1 MKVGSRN
8 VTLPEADMADLL
20 ERAAAGD
27 QSAWVR
33 IVDRYAPL
41 VWSVARS
48 FRLNSADAADVHQAT
63 WLRLVEQLDSIRDP
77 ERLGAWLATTARR
90 EALALLRR
98 ASRDLPTGDMHLL
111 EPRFGSSAPDQAPDS
126 QLLRRERDVD
136 LWDAIG
142 RLPGNCRNL
151 LRLLLIDPPPSYAE
165 VSEALDIPVGS
176 IGPTRARCLEHLR
189 RSVS

>member
-1 MKVGSRN
+1 
-8 VTLPEADMADLL
+8 VTLPEAEMAELL
-20 ERAAAGD
+20 GRAAAGD
-27 QSAWVR
+27 QSAWSR
-33 IVDRYAPL
+33 IVDRYARL

-48 FRLNSADAADVHQAT
+48 FRLSAADAADVHQAT

-111 EPRFGSSAPDQAPDS
+111 EPRRDSSGPDQAPES
-126 QLLRRERDVD
+126 ELLRRERDED
-136 LWDAIG
+136 LWKAIG
-142 RLPGNCRNL
+142 SLPGNCRNL

-165 VSEALDIPVGS
+165 VSAALEIPVGS